1 LRTLLAALVVGGL
14 LLLLIAGD
22 KAFADSLQNAYKQRI
37 GNYDVEMT
45 TEPKSPLVA
54 TATSILIRIAGV
66 NGDDLVDIPMII
78 RVVKDGVEVQRTNP
92 IIVPYGHYTHQM
104 TFAEAGR
111 YALYVDINDYSYS
124 GEMLTFTFLIN
135 VAGTFDYLYI
145 AAPSAAAVAIVLV
158 TMLTF
163 MKKNKNKKKQAG
175 RTELR

>member
-1 LRTLLAALVVGGL
+1 MRVAVLIVV
-14 LLLLIAGD
+14 LLIVALTLTTSGHV
-22 KAFADSLQNAYKQRI
+22 FADLLQGASKQRI

-45 TEPKSPLVA
+45 TEPKSPLVG

>member
-1 LRTLLAALVVGGL
+1 
-14 LLLLIAGD
+14 
-22 KAFADSLQNAYKQRI
+22 
-37 GNYDVEMT
+37 
-45 TEPKSPLVA
+45 
-54 TATSILIRIAGV
+54 
-66 NGDDLVDIPMII
+66 
-78 RVVKDGVEVQRTNP
+78 
-92 IIVPYGHYTHQM
+92 VPYGHYTHQM

-145 AAPSAAAVAIVLV
+145 AAASAAAVVIVLV